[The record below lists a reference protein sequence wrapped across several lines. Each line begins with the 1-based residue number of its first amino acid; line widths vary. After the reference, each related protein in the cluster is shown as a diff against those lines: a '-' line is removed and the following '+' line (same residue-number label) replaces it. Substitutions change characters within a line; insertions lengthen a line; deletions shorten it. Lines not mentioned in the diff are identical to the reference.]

1 VEGLLSPLELN
12 MVTLAREQ
20 VQLVEYLFKRLS
32 QLGIKAVHGV
42 PGDFNIVALDYIYD
56 AGLEWVGDANELN
69 AGTSLA
75 SLAQ

>member
-1 VEGLLSPLELN
+1 

-42 PGDFNIVALDYIYD
+42 LGDFNIVALDYIHD
-56 AGLEWVGDANELN
+56 AGLEWVGDANEL
-69 AGTSLA
+69 
-75 SLAQ
+75 